1 MEVITE
7 IKIVKPKPIKKK
19 EYNNTPEYN
28 KAYYEKNKSNIN
40 KALQTKCECG
50 ECGRTVSYQ
59 RLNLHK
65 LSSLCISRRKSTE
78 VDELKEQI
86 QELNRLLNHQA

>member
-1 MEVITE
+1 METQ
-7 IKIVKPKPIKKK
+7 IKKTHK
-19 EYNNTPEYN
+19 KKPEHNNTPEYN
-28 KAYYEKNKSNIN
+28 KAYYEKNKMNIN

-59 RLNLHK
+59 RLKLHK

-78 VDELKEQI
+78 IDDLKEQI